1 MSISPLILISEFVIV
16 DHGKYIVRVSALSN
30 NVVVGT
36 GLAGAD
42 TVEKAE
48 DEARKRAIEVIDWAN
63 NFTPQIINQNTSSS
77 SFTQKEQKL
86 SSPINTPSITAQE
99 QINNINTSAASTAET
114 PKTTSSIRP
123 PVIPQNDSQK
133 TPTLNLNSKPEAIEN
148 KEEKTIP
155 SSISKN
161 ETRQIE
167 TNNDEDNLPLTEET
181 KITQSN
187 NTQPKLDLTSLAQ
200 PVNPV
205 DTKTNSVDNVVANH
219 STTAPSREM
228 TGTMD
233 FSQIINQTTIELKRL
248 GWTQEDGKKYLLATY
263 GKKSRHLLSD
273 EELIEFLKYLQQQP

>member
-148 KEEKTIP
+148 KEEKT
-155 SSISKN
+155 K
-161 ETRQIE
+161 
-167 TNNDEDNLPLTEET
+167 
-181 KITQSN
+181 
-187 NTQPKLDLTSLAQ
+187 TSLYRFRKEIE
-200 PVNPV
+200 NFYW
-205 DTKTNSVDNVVANH
+205 KNSNLNRVV
-219 STTAPSREM
+219 SY
-228 TGTMD
+228 
-233 FSQIINQTTIELKRL
+233 NQLILYGFVWRAYIPKEGRL
-248 GWTQEDGKKYLLATY
+248 GRGQ
-263 GKKSRHLLSD
+263 
-273 EELIEFLKYLQQQP
+273 